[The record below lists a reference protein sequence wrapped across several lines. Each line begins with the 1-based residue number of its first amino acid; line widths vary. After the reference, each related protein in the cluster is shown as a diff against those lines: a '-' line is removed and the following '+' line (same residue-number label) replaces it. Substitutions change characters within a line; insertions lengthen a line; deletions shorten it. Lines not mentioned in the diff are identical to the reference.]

1 MRRPNP
7 KEIAVAA
14 APVFIAE
21 AVVAVVMF
29 LGATIII
36 NGHTLWGALV
46 GVAH

>member
-1 MRRPNP
+1 MRKPDP
-7 KEIAVAA
+7 VEVAA
-14 APVFIAE
+14 AAVPVFIAE